1 MVIALLL
8 LVQTDP
14 LEDVLRQLREERAAW
29 YQRQRSRQERLDGL
43 RQTTRRLEA
52 ETAELKSREAE
63 ADKQLAE
70 VGGELA
76 GLRKEEEGGTA
87 RAGQLAPALDQAFA
101 EGKTFVAEG
110 LDYRRKDRLARLEA
124 DPAVHSPGERLG
136 RYWSFLQ
143 EELRI
148 ARSGEAYSA
157 SIPLDG
163 GRVKP
168 ARIFRVGHLLQ
179 GYVTED
185 GLEAGYESAGAW
197 KAAGTPARDQ
207 AARDAIEILDRR
219 RAPSLLKL
227 PVKR

>member
-1 MVIALLL
+1 MIVLLL
-8 LVQTDP
+8 ALAQADP

-29 YQRQRSRQERLDGL
+29 YQRQRARQERLDGL
-43 RQTTRRLEA
+43 RQTTRRLEG
-52 ETAELKSREAE
+52 ETAELKTREAE
-63 ADKQLAE
+63 ADKQLTD
-70 VGGELA
+70 VGAELA
-76 GLRKEEEGGTA
+76 TLRKEEEVGTA
-87 RAGQLAPALDQAFA
+87 RAAELGPSLDRAFA
-101 EGKTFVAEG
+101 EGKAYVAAG
-110 LDYRRKDRLARLEA
+110 LDYRRKDRLARLEV
-124 DPAVHSPGERLG
+124 DPGVHSPGERLG

-143 EELRI
+143 EELRV

-157 SIPLDG
+157 AIPLDG

-185 GLEAGYESAGAW
+185 GLESGFETAGAW
-197 KAAGTPARDQ
+197 KPAGTPARDQ

-219 RAPSLLKL
+219 RAPALLKL